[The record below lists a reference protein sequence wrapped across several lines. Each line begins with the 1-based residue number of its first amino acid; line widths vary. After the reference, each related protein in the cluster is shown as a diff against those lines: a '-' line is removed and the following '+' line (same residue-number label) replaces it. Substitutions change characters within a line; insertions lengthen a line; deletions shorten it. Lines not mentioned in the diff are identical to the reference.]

1 MTFDQP
7 ADLVPVILIGSAI
20 LAGLLWLIR
29 AQLAMQREFK
39 PNGGSSMRDAM
50 NRIEKDVRDVRYR
63 MDKHIDNHNS

>member
-7 ADLVPVILIGSAI
+7 ADLVPIILIGSAI

-29 AQLAMQREFK
+29 AQLAMQREFR

-63 MDKHIDNHNS
+63 MDKHIDNHNA

>member
-7 ADLVPVILIGSAI
+7 ADLVPIILIGSAI

-29 AQLAMQREFK
+29 AQQSMQREFK

-63 MDKHIDNHNS
+63 MDKHIDNHNA

>member
-7 ADLVPVILIGSAI
+7 ADLVPIILIGSAI

-63 MDKHIDNHNS
+63 MDKHIDNHDR

>member
-1 MTFDQP
+1 MTLDQP
-7 ADLVPVILIGSAI
+7 ADLVPIILIGSAI

-29 AQLAMQREFK
+29 AQVAMQREFK

-63 MDKHIDNHNS
+63 MDKHIDNHNA